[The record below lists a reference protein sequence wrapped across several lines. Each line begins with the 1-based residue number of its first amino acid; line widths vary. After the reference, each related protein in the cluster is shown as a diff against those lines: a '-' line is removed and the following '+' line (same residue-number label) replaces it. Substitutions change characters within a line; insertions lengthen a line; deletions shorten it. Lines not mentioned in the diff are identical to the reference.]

1 MAGKDIVRVSIKELR
16 RLPII
21 EKVLSKQLKQKEAAE
36 LMGLSCR
43 QVRRIARRIEEKG
56 EEGLIHRNRGRPSNR
71 KYPKELR
78 KEVLGLYRKEYPD
91 FGPTFACEKL
101 LERQKIK
108 IGKETLRLW
117 LIAAQ
122 VPYPRR
128 KARPHRQ
135 WRERKKCCGEM
146 IQIDGSHHDW
156 LEGRG
161 PEMVLMGYI
170 DDATGRIFGRFYPY
184 EGTIPVF
191 DSFRRYTE
199 KYGLV
204 QSVYLDRHST
214 YKSTA
219 KPTIEDELNNRRP
232 QSQFER
238 AMEELGVTV
247 IHADSPQAKGRVE
260 RLFGTLQDRLVK
272 EMRLAGVSSMEEANR
287 ALKRYLPEYNRRFEV
302 SAANKADLHRPV
314 PPGVVLN
321 SILGVK
327 ERRVVKNDFTVSY
340 KGRLY
345 QLLEMIPARKVMVEE
360 WTNGSFHISYQG
372 RDLRYKEILKRATR
386 RVSKTKWR
394 KSTAHKPRED
404 HPWKRGY
411 KTAVA

>member
-1 MAGKDIVRVSIKELR
+1 MVRKDIVRVSIKELR

-21 EKVLSKQLKQKEAAE
+21 EKVLSKQIKQKEAAE

-43 QVRRIARRIEEKG
+43 QVRRVARRIEAEG

-71 KYPKELR
+71 RYPKDLR
-78 KEVLGLYRKEYPD
+78 KEVLRLYHEVYPD

-101 LERQKIK
+101 LEQQKIQ
-108 IGKETLRLW
+108 IGKETLRTW
-117 LIAAQ
+117 LKEAEI
-122 VPYPRR
+122 PYQTRR
-128 KARPHRQ
+128 RRPHRQ

-146 IQIDGSHHDW
+146 VQIDGSHHDW

-161 PEMVLMGYI
+161 PQLVLMGYV
-170 DDATGRIFGRFYPY
+170 DDATGRLYGGFYGY
-184 EGTIPVF
+184 EGTEPVL
-191 DSFRRYTE
+191 DSFKGYSQ
-199 KYGLV
+199 KYGLPA
-204 QSVYLDRHST
+204 SVYLDRHST
-214 YKSTA
+214 YRSSA
-219 KPTIEDELNNRRP
+219 KPTLEDELNNRRP

-238 AMEELGVTV
+238 AMEELGIRV
-247 IHADSPQAKGRVE
+247 IHANSPQAKGRIE
-260 RLFGTLQDRLVK
+260 RLFRTLQDRLVK
-272 EMRLAGVSSMEEANR
+272 EMRLAGVSSLEEANR
-287 ALKRYLPEYNRRFEV
+287 VLRGYLPKYNRRFEV
-302 SAANKADLHRPV
+302 SAANQADLHRQAPS
-314 PPGVVLN
+314 GAVLN
-321 SILGVK
+321 SILCSK

-345 QLLEMIPARKVMVEE
+345 QLLETIPARKVMVEE

-372 RDLRYKEILKRATR
+372 RDLRYKKILKRAVR
-386 RVSKTKWR
+386 KVPKTKWY

>member
-1 MAGKDIVRVSIKELR
+1 MAGKDIVRVSIKEFR

-36 LMGLSCR
+36 LVGLSCR
-43 QVRRIARRIEEKG
+43 QVRRIVRRIEVEG
-56 EEGLIHRNRGRPSNR
+56 GQGLIHRNRGRPSNR
-71 KYPKELR
+71 RYPWELR
-78 KEVLGLYRKEYPD
+78 KEVLRLYREEYPD
-91 FGPTFACEKL
+91 FGPTLACEKL
-101 LERQKIK
+101 VEKHKIK
-108 IGKETLRLW
+108 ISDETLRLW
-117 LIAAQ
+117 LREAQ

-161 PEMVLMGYI
+161 SKMVLMGYI
-170 DDATGRIFGRFYPY
+170 DDATGRVFGRFYPY
-184 EGTIPVF
+184 EGTTPVL
-191 DSFRRYTE
+191 DSFKSYIRQ
-199 KYGLV
+199 YGV
-204 QSVYLDRHST
+204 PTSVYLDKHTT
-214 YKSTA
+214 YKSPA

-247 IHADSPQAKGRVE
+247 IHANSPQAKGRVE

-272 EMRLAGVSSMEEANR
+272 EMRLEGVSSMEEANR

-302 SAANKADLHRPV
+302 SAANKADLHRQA
-314 PPGVVLN
+314 PPAAILN
-321 SILGVK
+321 SILSIK
-327 ERRVVKNDFTVSY
+327 EKRVVKNDFTVSY

-345 QLLEMIPARKVMVEE
+345 QLLETIPARKVMVEE
-360 WTNGSFHISYQG
+360 WTNGSIHISYQD
-372 RDLRYKEILKRATR
+372 RDLRYKEILKRAAR
-386 RVSKTKWR
+386 KVPKTKWG
-394 KSTAHKPRED
+394 KSTAHKPRKD
-404 HPWKRGY
+404 HPWKRSY